1 MRRGIKIG
9 GALET
14 QGEGLKML
22 LNLVEGIGRFLDG
35 NRCLMCIFQLI
46 VLACG
51 FASHGTVVYEGHE
64 KYTHGRCGND
74 LQPSHMCLFFFF
86 SVFPIVILTPH
97 CHVCTEHPQ
106 VWQTQSQHS
115 SLQYR

>member
-74 LQPSHMCLFFFF
+74 LQPSHICRASFFHI
-86 SVFPIVILTPH
+86 SYSHPYFPLRGFLMSY
-97 CHVCTEHPQ
+97 
-106 VWQTQSQHS
+106 WQDWYSGT
-115 SLQYR
+115 